1 MTPIVLTT
9 LNARYAHTAL
19 GLRYLY
25 ANMGELQPM
34 TKIIEFTM
42 NEQIQSIAEDLLKH
56 SPRIIGIG
64 VYIWNA
70 SQCSELI
77 QILKKVSP
85 QSVIVL
91 GGPEAGHLPHRVDLS
106 HADYIIS
113 GEGEVAFYELCK
125 ELLNPVFPVH
135 PEPVEGQKFMLRQAH
150 HERIERSPHFIKATL
165 PDLKSIHLPYS
176 AYNDEDVAHRY
187 IYVEASRGC
196 PFECEFCLSSI
207 DEKVRNFPLDEL
219 LEEFEVLWQRGA
231 RSFKFIDR
239 TFNLNMTF
247 ANRILDFFLSKE
259 PPYFA
264 HFEVIP
270 DHFPDVLKEKIKQF
284 PTGSLQLEIGIQT
297 LDPVIA
303 KGINRPLKLEKI
315 FENLNFLENETS
327 AHMHLDLIVGL
338 PGETLKGFGR
348 NLNKLV
354 SLTHSEIQIGILKNL
369 SGTTLSRHDHEHGM
383 IYSDMPPYDILQN
396 NLLSFGD
403 IQKMKRFARFW
414 DIFYNSGSFTKTV
427 PLLWKT
433 NSNSVHG
440 ELVEPYCPSTSSGRT
455 AYNEKHE
462 VFKNFYA
469 FSEWIYTQTLSTWK
483 ISLERQI
490 ALIHAYLCEYH
501 NKAIVEAALTED
513 LAQRPEKTIPFFLRQ
528 STIEKKEKEIKAV
541 TPKRQAKR
549 EFSPKLPLKSSLP
562 PPV

>member
-1 MTPIVLTT
+1 MHTILLTT

-25 ANMGELQPM
+25 ANMHELQPM
-34 TKIIEFTM
+34 TKIVEFTM

-56 SPRIIGIG
+56 NPRIIGIG

-70 SQCSELI
+70 AQCSELI
-77 QILKKVSP
+77 QTLKKVSP
-85 QSVIVL
+85 ETILIL
-91 GGPEAGHLPHRVDLS
+91 GGPEAGYLPHRVDLS
-106 HADYIIS
+106 KADYIIS

-125 ELLNPVFPVH
+125 EILSSRHCELHVPFRVDPQSKILNLV
-135 PEPVEGQKFMLRQAH
+135 QDDKQ
-150 HERIERSPHFIKATL
+150 PHFIKAPL
-165 PDLKSIHLPYS
+165 PDLKSLSLPYR
-176 AYNDEDVAHRY
+176 AYDNEDVAHRY

-247 ANRILDFFLSKE
+247 ANRLLDFFLSKE

-270 DHFPDVLKEKIKQF
+270 DHFPEVLKEKIARF
-284 PTGSLQLEIGIQT
+284 PAGSLQLEIGIQT
-297 LDPVIA
+297 LDPIIA
-303 KGINRPLKLEKI
+303 KGINRPLKIDKI
-315 FENLNFLENETS
+315 IDNLRFLENETS

-338 PGETLKGFGR
+338 PGESIEGFGR
-348 NLNKLV
+348 NLDTLV

-369 SGTTLSRHDHEHGM
+369 SGTTLSRHDKVHGM
-383 IYSDMPPYDILQN
+383 IYSDTPPYDILQN
-396 NLLSFGD
+396 DLLSFSD

-427 PLLWKT
+427 PLIWAEG
-433 NSNSVHG
+433 SVFDG
-440 ELVEPYCPSTSSGRT
+440 
-455 AYNEKHE
+455 
-462 VFKNFYA
+462 FYT

-490 ALIHAYLCEYH
+490 ALIHAYLCQSHDKES
-501 NKAIVEAALTED
+501 VEAALIED

-528 STIEKKEKEIKAV
+528 STQEKNIKETKTI
-541 TPKRQAKR
+541 TPKRQSKR
-549 EFSPKLPLKSSLP
+549 IE
-562 PPV
+562 

>member
-1 MTPIVLTT
+1 MMTSIVLTT

-25 ANMGELQPM
+25 ANLHELQAN

-42 NEQIQSIAEDLLKH
+42 NEQCQSIAESLLIH

-70 SQCSELI
+70 AQTSELI
-77 QILKKVSP
+77 QTLKKVSP
-85 QSVIVL
+85 DTIIVL
-91 GGPEAGHLPHRVDLS
+91 GGPEAGYLPHRVDLTK
-106 HADYIIS
+106 ADYIIS
-113 GEGEVAFYELCK
+113 GEGEIAFYELCK
-125 ELLNPVFPVH
+125 ELLSPVH
-135 PEPVEGQKFMLRQAH
+135 PEPVEGFHGSTSSPRT
-150 HERIERSPHFIKATL
+150 ETPHFIRASL

-176 AYNDEDVAHRY
+176 SYNDEDVEHRY

-207 DEKVRNFPLDEL
+207 DEKVRNFPLDQL
-219 LEEFEVLWQRGA
+219 LEEFETLWQRGA

-270 DHFPDVLKEKIKQF
+270 DHFPDVLKEKIARF
-284 PTGSLQLEIGIQT
+284 PAGSLQLEIGIQT
-297 LDPVIA
+297 LDPLIA

-315 FENLNFLENETS
+315 IDNIRFLENETR

-338 PGETLKGFGR
+338 PGESIEGFGR
-348 NLNKLV
+348 NLDTLV

-369 SGTTLSRHDHEHGM
+369 SGTTLSRHDKEHGM
-383 IYSDMPPYDILQN
+383 VYSDTPPYDILQN
-396 NLLSFGD
+396 NLLSFVQ

-414 DIFYNSGSFTKTV
+414 DIFYNSGSFNKSV
-427 PLLWKT
+427 PLLWSEGK
-433 NSNSVHG
+433 
-440 ELVEPYCPSTSSGRT
+440 
-455 AYNEKHE
+455 
-462 VFKNFYA
+462 VFEGFYA
-469 FSEWIYTQTLSTWK
+469 FSEWIFDQTLSTWK

-490 ALIHAYLCEYH
+490 SLLHTYLCLHHDKE
-501 NKAIVEAALTED
+501 IVEAALIDD
-513 LAQRPEKTIPFFLRQ
+513 LSQRPEKTVPFFLRQ
-528 STIEKKEKEIKAV
+528 STQEKKNKETNSV
-541 TPKRQAKR
+541 TPKRQSKR
-549 EFSPKLPLKSSLP
+549 S
-562 PPV
+562 

>member
-1 MTPIVLTT
+1 MHTILLTT

-25 ANMGELQPM
+25 ANMNELQKD
-34 TKIIEFTM
+34 TAIIEFTM
-42 NEQIQSIAEDLLKH
+42 NEQIQSITEDLLKH
-56 SPRIIGIG
+56 SPKIIGIG

-70 SQCSELI
+70 AQSAELI
-77 QILKKVSP
+77 QTIKKVSP
-85 QSVIVL
+85 KTIIVL
-91 GGPEAGHLPHRVDLS
+91 GGPEAGYLPHRVDFS
-106 HADYIIS
+106 KADYIIS
-113 GEGEVAFYELCK
+113 GEGEVAFYDLCK
-125 ELLNPVFPVH
+125 KIFANDLPKE
-135 PEPVEGQKFMLRQAH
+135 K
-150 HERIERSPHFIKATL
+150 FIKASL
-165 PDLKSIHLPYS
+165 PDLKSISLPYT
-176 AYNDEDVAHRY
+176 AFNDEDVEHRY

-207 DEKVRNFPLDEL
+207 DEKVRNFPLDQL
-219 LEEFEVLWQRGA
+219 LEEFETLWQRGA

-270 DHFPDVLKEKIKQF
+270 DHFPDVLKAKIAQF
-284 PTGSLQLEIGIQT
+284 PAGSLQLEIGIQT

-303 KGINRPLKLEKI
+303 KGINRPLKVEKI
-315 FENLNFLENETS
+315 FDNLRFLENETS

-338 PGETLKGFGR
+338 PGESIEGFGR
-348 NLNKLV
+348 NLDTLV

-369 SGTTLSRHDHEHGM
+369 SGTTLSRHDQEHGM
-383 IYSDMPPYDILQN
+383 IYSDIPPYDILQN
-396 NLLSFGD
+396 NLLSFSQ

-414 DIFYNSGSFTKTV
+414 DIFYNSGSFTRTV
-427 PLLWKT
+427 PLIWAER
-433 NSNSVHG
+433 SVFEG
-440 ELVEPYCPSTSSGRT
+440 FNT
-455 AYNEKHE
+455 
-462 VFKNFYA
+462 

-490 ALIHAYLCEYH
+490 ALIHAYLCEH
-501 NKAIVEAALTED
+501 HDKKIVEAALIED

-528 STIEKKEKEIKAV
+528 STQEKKEKETKAV

-549 EFSPKLPLKSSLP
+549 I
-562 PPV
+562 

>member
-1 MTPIVLTT
+1 MHTILLTT

-25 ANMGELQPM
+25 ANLHELQSE

-70 SQCSELI
+70 AQSAELI

-85 QSVIVL
+85 QTIIVL
-91 GGPEAGHLPHRVDLS
+91 GGPEAGYLPHRVDFS
-106 HADYIIS
+106 KADYIIS

-125 ELLNPVFPVH
+125 EILSTRHCGLDPQSKILNQV
-135 PEPVEGQKFMLRQAH
+135 QDDKQ
-150 HERIERSPHFIKATL
+150 PHFIKAPL
-165 PDLKSIHLPYS
+165 PDLQSIYLPYS
-176 AYNDEDVAHRY
+176 AFNDEDVAHRY

-207 DEKVRNFPLDEL
+207 DEKVRNFPLDQL
-219 LEEFEVLWQRGA
+219 LEEFETLWERGA

-270 DHFPDVLKEKIKQF
+270 DHFPEVLKEKIKQF
-284 PTGSLQLEIGIQT
+284 PAGSLQLEIGIQT
-297 LDPVIA
+297 LDPIIA
-303 KGINRPLKLEKI
+303 KGINRPLKVEKI
-315 FENLNFLENETS
+315 FDNLRFLENETS

-338 PGETLKGFGR
+338 PGESIEGFGR
-348 NLNKLV
+348 NLDTLV

-369 SGTTLSRHDHEHGM
+369 SGTTLSRHDKAHGM
-383 IYSDMPPYDILQN
+383 IYSDTPPYDILQN
-396 NLLSFGD
+396 NLLSFEQ

-427 PLLWKT
+427 PLLW
-433 NSNSVHG
+433 
-440 ELVEPYCPSTSSGRT
+440 TSPVIPCHDTESKIL
-455 AYNEKHE
+455 NQVQDDEKPK
-462 VFKNFYA
+462 VFKHFYT

-483 ISLERQI
+483 ISLDRQI
-490 ALIHAYLCEYH
+490 TLIHTFLCEH
-501 NKAIVEAALTED
+501 HDKEIVEAALTHD

-528 STIEKKEKEIKAV
+528 STQEKKEKEVKMV

-549 EFSPKLPLKSSLP
+549 A
-562 PPV
+562 

>member
-1 MTPIVLTT
+1 MHTILLTT

-34 TKIIEFTM
+34 TKIVEFTM
-42 NEQIQSIAEDLLKH
+42 NEQIQSIAEELLKH

-77 QILKKVSP
+77 QTLKKVSP
-85 QSVIVL
+85 QTVIVL
-91 GGPEAGHLPHRVDLS
+91 GGPEAAHLPHRVDLS
-106 HADYIIS
+106 RADYIIS

-125 ELLNPVFPVH
+125 EILSPVIPCYDTESTKTQEIPYQVRDD
-135 PEPVEGQKFMLRQAH
+135 EKEGQQHKQ
-150 HERIERSPHFIKATL
+150 PHFIKAPL

-207 DEKVRNFPLDEL
+207 DEKVRNFPLDQL
-219 LEEFEVLWQRGA
+219 LEEFEILWQRGA

-270 DHFPDVLKEKIKQF
+270 DHFPEVLKEKIKLF
-284 PTGSLQLEIGIQT
+284 PAGSLQLEIGIQT
-297 LDPVIA
+297 LDPLIA

-315 FENLNFLENETS
+315 VENLRFLENETH

-338 PGETLKGFGR
+338 PGESIEGFGR
-348 NLNKLV
+348 NLDTLV

-369 SGTTLSRHDHEHGM
+369 SGTTLSRHDKEHGM
-383 IYSDMPPYDILQN
+383 IYSDTPPYDILQN
-396 NLLSFGD
+396 NLLSFVQ

-427 PLLWKT
+427 PLIW
-433 NSNSVHG
+433 SRGSVFDG
-440 ELVEPYCPSTSSGRT
+440 
-455 AYNEKHE
+455 
-462 VFKNFYA
+462 FYA

-490 ALIHAYLCEYH
+490 ALIHAYLCEHH
-501 NKAIVEAALTED
+501 NKEIVEAALIED
-513 LAQRPEKTIPFFLRQ
+513 LATRPEKTIPFFLRQ
-528 STIEKKEKEIKAV
+528 STQEKKEKEIKAV

-549 EFSPKLPLKSSLP
+549 
-562 PPV
+562 V

>member
-1 MTPIVLTT
+1 MHTILLTT

-25 ANMGELQPM
+25 ANMHELQSQ
-34 TKIIEFTM
+34 TAILEFTM
-42 NEQIQSIAEDLLKH
+42 NEQIQSIAEELLKYC
-56 SPRIIGIG
+56 PKIIGIG
-64 VYIWNA
+64 TYIWNA
-70 SQCSELI
+70 AQTSELI
-77 QILKKVSP
+77 RTIKKVSP
-85 QSVIVL
+85 NTIIVL
-91 GGPEAGHLPHRVDLS
+91 GGPEAGYLPHRVDFGK
-106 HADYIIS
+106 ADYIIS

-125 ELLNPVFPVH
+125 QIFADDLPKE
-135 PEPVEGQKFMLRQAH
+135 Q
-150 HERIERSPHFIKATL
+150 FIKAPL
-165 PDLKSIHLPYS
+165 PELKSIRLPYS

-207 DEKVRNFPLDEL
+207 DEKVRNFPLEPL

-270 DHFPDVLKEKIKQF
+270 DHFPDVLKEKIKLF

-297 LDPVIA
+297 LDPHIA
-303 KGINRPLKLEKI
+303 KGINRPLKVEKI
-315 FENLNFLENETS
+315 FENLRFLENSTH

-338 PGETLKGFGR
+338 PGETLEGFGR
-348 NLNKLV
+348 NLDKLV

-369 SGTTLSRHDHEHGM
+369 SGTTLSRHDREHGM
-383 IYSDMPPYDILQN
+383 IYSDIPPYDILQN
-396 NLLSFGD
+396 NLLSFEQ

-427 PLLWKT
+427 PFLWSDGK
-433 NSNSVHG
+433 
-440 ELVEPYCPSTSSGRT
+440 
-455 AYNEKHE
+455 
-462 VFKNFYA
+462 VFEGFYA

-490 ALIHAYLCEYH
+490 ALIHTYLCERH
-501 NKAIVEAALTED
+501 DKTIVEAALVED

-528 STIEKKEKEIKAV
+528 STVDKKKEIKKV

-549 EFSPKLPLKSSLP
+549 
-562 PPV
+562 VC

>member
-1 MTPIVLTT
+1 MHTILLTT

-25 ANMGELQPM
+25 ANMHELQPM
-34 TKIIEFTM
+34 AKIVEFTM
-42 NEQIQSIAEDLLKH
+42 NEQIQSIAENLLTYN
-56 SPRIIGIG
+56 PRIIGIG

-77 QILKKVSP
+77 QTLKKVSP
-85 QSVIVL
+85 QTIIVL

-106 HADYIIS
+106 KADYIIS

-125 ELLNPVFPVH
+125 ELLSPVH
-135 PEPVEGQKFMLRQAH
+135 GELVEPSTLRQAQG
-150 HERIERSPHFIKATL
+150 ERSPHFIKAPL

-219 LEEFEVLWQRGA
+219 LEEFEVLWERGA

-247 ANRILDFFLSKE
+247 ANRLLEFFLSKE

-270 DHFPDVLKEKIKQF
+270 DHFPEVLKEKIARF
-284 PTGSLQLEIGIQT
+284 PAGSLQLEIGIQT
-297 LDPVIA
+297 LDPIIA
-303 KGINRPLKLEKI
+303 KGINRPLKIDKI
-315 FENLNFLENETS
+315 IDNLRFLENETS

-338 PGETLKGFGR
+338 PGESIEGFGR
-348 NLNKLV
+348 NLDTLV

-369 SGTTLSRHDHEHGM
+369 SGTTLSRHDKAHGM
-383 IYSDMPPYDILQN
+383 IYSDTPPYDILQN
-396 NLLSFGD
+396 DLLSFSQ

-414 DIFYNSGSFTKTV
+414 DIFYNSGSFNKTV
-427 PLLWKT
+427 PLLW
-433 NSNSVHG
+433 
-440 ELVEPYCPSTSSGRT
+440 
-455 AYNEKHE
+455 NEGK
-462 VFKNFYA
+462 VFDGFYA
-469 FSEWIYTQTLSTWK
+469 FSLWIYDQTLSTWK

-490 ALIHAYLCEYH
+490 ALIHAYLIERH
-501 NKAIVEAALTED
+501 DKEIVEAALMDD
-513 LAQRPEKTIPFFLRQ
+513 LSQRPEKTIPFFLRQ
-528 STIEKKEKEIKAV
+528 SAQEKKVKETNTV

-549 EFSPKLPLKSSLP
+549 S
-562 PPV
+562 

>member
-25 ANMGELQPM
+25 ANLHELQSE
-34 TKIIEFTM
+34 TKIVEFTM
-42 NEQIQSIAEDLLKH
+42 NEQIQSIAEALLEH
-56 SPRIIGIG
+56 APRIIGIG

-70 SQCSELI
+70 SQSSELI
-77 QILKKVSP
+77 QTLKKVSP
-85 QSVIVL
+85 DTVIVL
-91 GGPEAGHLPHRVDLS
+91 GGPEAGYLPHRVDFS
-106 HADYIIS
+106 KADYIIS
-113 GEGEVAFYELCK
+113 GEGEVAFYELCR
-125 ELLNPVFPVH
+125 ELLNPVQG
-135 PEPVEGQKFMLRQAH
+135 EQ
-150 HERIERSPHFIKATL
+150 SPQFIKAPL
-165 PDLKSIHLPYS
+165 PDLKAINLPYS
-176 AYNDEDVAHRY
+176 AFNDEDVAHRY

-207 DEKVRNFPLDEL
+207 DEKVRNFPLDQL
-219 LEEFEVLWQRGA
+219 LEEFEVLWKRGA

-270 DHFPDVLKEKIKQF
+270 DHFPEVLKEKIKRF
-284 PTGSLQLEIGIQT
+284 PAGSLQLEIGIQT
-297 LDPVIA
+297 LDPEIA

-315 FENLNFLENETS
+315 VDNLRFLENETS

-338 PGETLKGFGR
+338 PGESIEGFGR
-348 NLNKLV
+348 NLDTLV
-354 SLTHSEIQIGILKNL
+354 SLTHSEIQVGILKNL
-369 SGTTLSRHDHEHGM
+369 SGTTLSRHDKAHGM
-383 IYSDMPPYDILQN
+383 IYSDTPPYDILQN
-396 NLLSFGD
+396 NLLSFTQ

-427 PLLWKT
+427 PLLWAKE
-433 NSNSVHG
+433 SVFDG
-440 ELVEPYCPSTSSGRT
+440 
-455 AYNEKHE
+455 
-462 VFKNFYA
+462 FYT

-483 ISLERQI
+483 ISLDRQI
-490 ALIHAYLCEYH
+490 GLIHAYLCLHHDKES
-501 NKAIVEAALTED
+501 VEAALTVD

-528 STIEKKEKEIKAV
+528 STQEKKTKEINTV

-549 EFSPKLPLKSSLP
+549 I
-562 PPV
+562 

>member
-1 MTPIVLTT
+1 MHTILLTT

-25 ANMGELQPM
+25 ANLHELQSE

-70 SQCSELI
+70 AQSAELI
-77 QILKKVSP
+77 QTLKKVSP
-85 QSVIVL
+85 QTIIVL
-91 GGPEAGHLPHRVDLS
+91 GGPEAGYLPHRVDFS
-106 HADYIIS
+106 KADYIIS

-125 ELLNPVFPVH
+125 KIFANDL
-135 PEPVEGQKFMLRQAH
+135 PEEQ
-150 HERIERSPHFIKATL
+150 FIKAPL
-165 PDLKSIHLPYS
+165 PDLKAINLPYT
-176 AYNDEDVAHRY
+176 AFNDEDVAHRY

-219 LEEFEVLWQRGA
+219 LEEFEILWQRGA

-247 ANRILDFFLSKE
+247 ANRILDFFLSKV

-270 DHFPDVLKEKIKQF
+270 DHFPEVLKEKIKQF
-284 PTGSLQLEIGIQT
+284 PVGSLQLEIGIQT

-303 KGINRPLKLEKI
+303 KGINRPLKVDKI
-315 FENLNFLENETS
+315 FDNLRFLENETS

-338 PGETLKGFGR
+338 PGESIEGFGC
-348 NLNKLV
+348 NLDTLV

-369 SGTTLSRHDHEHGM
+369 SGTTLSRHDQAHGM
-383 IYSDMPPYDILQN
+383 IYSDTPPYDILQN
-396 NLLSFGD
+396 NHLSFEQ

-427 PLLWKT
+427 PLLWSKG
-433 NSNSVHG
+433 SVFEG
-440 ELVEPYCPSTSSGRT
+440 
-455 AYNEKHE
+455 
-462 VFKNFYA
+462 FYA

-483 ISLERQI
+483 ISLDRQI
-490 ALIHAYLCEYH
+490 TLIHTYLCELH
-501 NKAIVEAALTED
+501 ETEIVEEALIED
-513 LAQRPEKTIPFFLRQ
+513 LSARPEKTIPFFLRQ
-528 STIEKKEKEIKAV
+528 STQEKKIKDTNTV

-549 EFSPKLPLKSSLP
+549 I
-562 PPV
+562 

>member
-1 MTPIVLTT
+1 MHTILLTT

-25 ANMGELQPM
+25 ANLHELQSEA
-34 TKIIEFTM
+34 KIIEFTM
-42 NEQIQSIAEDLLKH
+42 NEQIQSIVEDLLKH
-56 SPRIIGIG
+56 SPKIIGIG

-70 SQCSELI
+70 AQSAELI
-77 QILKKVSP
+77 QTLKKVSP
-85 QSVIVL
+85 ETIIVL
-91 GGPEAGHLPHRVDLS
+91 GGPEAGYLPHRVDFS
-106 HADYIIS
+106 KADFIIS

-125 ELLNPVFPVH
+125 KIFANDL
-135 PEPVEGQKFMLRQAH
+135 PEEK
-150 HERIERSPHFIKATL
+150 FIKASL
-165 PDLKSIHLPYS
+165 PDLKAISLPYS
-176 AYNDEDVAHRY
+176 AFNDEDVEHRY

-207 DEKVRNFPLDEL
+207 DEKVRNFPLDQL
-219 LEEFEVLWQRGA
+219 LEEFETLWQRGA

-270 DHFPDVLKEKIKQF
+270 DHFPDVLKAKIAQF
-284 PTGSLQLEIGIQT
+284 PAGSLQLEIGIQT
-297 LDPVIA
+297 LDPIIA
-303 KGINRPLKLEKI
+303 KGINRPLKVDKI
-315 FENLNFLENETS
+315 FDNLRFLENETS

-338 PGETLKGFGR
+338 PGESIEGFGR
-348 NLNKLV
+348 NLDTLV

-369 SGTTLSRHDHEHGM
+369 SGTTLSRHDKAHGM
-383 IYSDMPPYDILQN
+383 IYSDTPPYDILQN
-396 NLLSFGD
+396 NLLSFEQ

-427 PLLWKT
+427 PLLW
-433 NSNSVHG
+433 NEGSVFEG
-440 ELVEPYCPSTSSGRT
+440 
-455 AYNEKHE
+455 
-462 VFKNFYA
+462 FYA

-483 ISLERQI
+483 ISLDRQI
-490 ALIHAYLCEYH
+490 GLIHAYLCEH
-501 NKAIVEAALTED
+501 HDKEVVEAALSHD

-528 STIEKKEKEIKAV
+528 STQEKKTKDTNTV

-549 EFSPKLPLKSSLP
+549 I
-562 PPV
+562 

>member
-1 MTPIVLTT
+1 MTSIVLTT

-25 ANMGELQPM
+25 ANLHELQSDA
-34 TKIIEFTM
+34 KIVEFTM
-42 NEQIQSIAEDLLKH
+42 NEQIQSIAEGLLIH

-70 SQCSELI
+70 SQCAELI
-77 QILKKVSP
+77 QTLKKVSP
-85 QSVIVL
+85 QTIIVL

-106 HADYIIS
+106 KADYIIS

-125 ELLNPVFPVH
+125 ELLSPVR
-135 PEPVEGQKFMLRQAH
+135 PELVEGVHGSTSSPRT
-150 HERIERSPHFIKATL
+150 EVPHFIKAPL

-176 AYNDEDVAHRY
+176 AYDDEDVAHRY

-207 DEKVRNFPLDEL
+207 DEKVRNFPLDQL

-270 DHFPDVLKEKIKQF
+270 DHFPEVLKEKIARF
-284 PTGSLQLEIGIQT
+284 PAGSLQLEIGIQT
-297 LDPVIA
+297 LDPIIA

-315 FENLNFLENETS
+315 YDNLRFLENETS

-338 PGETLKGFGR
+338 PGESIEGFGR
-348 NLNKLV
+348 NLDTLV

-369 SGTTLSRHDHEHGM
+369 SGTTLSRHDREHGM
-383 IYSDMPPYDILQN
+383 IYSDTPPYDILQN
-396 NLLSFGD
+396 NLLSFVQ

-414 DIFYNSGSFTKTV
+414 DIFYNSGSFNTSV
-427 PLLWKT
+427 QLLWSEDK
-433 NSNSVHG
+433 
-440 ELVEPYCPSTSSGRT
+440 
-455 AYNEKHE
+455 
-462 VFKNFYA
+462 VFDGFYA

-483 ISLERQI
+483 IALERQI
-490 ALIHAYLCEYH
+490 TLLYEYLILTHDEEQVQKALM
-501 NKAIVEAALTED
+501 ED
-513 LAQRPEKTIPFFLRQ
+513 LSTRPEKTIPFFLRQ
-528 STIEKKEKEIKAV
+528 KTQASPKSADNSV

-549 EFSPKLPLKSSLP
+549 AQPTA
-562 PPV
+562 

>member
-1 MTPIVLTT
+1 MSTILLTT

-25 ANMGELQPM
+25 ANLHELQAE
-34 TKIIEFTM
+34 TKIVEFTM
-42 NEQIQSIAEDLLKH
+42 NEQIQSITEGLLIH
-56 SPRIIGIG
+56 APRIIGIG

-70 SQCSELI
+70 AQCSELI
-77 QILKKVSP
+77 QTLKKVSP
-85 QSVIVL
+85 QTIIVL
-91 GGPEAGHLPHRVDLS
+91 GGPEAGYLPHRVDLS
-106 HADYIIS
+106 KADYIIS

-125 ELLNPVFPVH
+125 KILADDA
-135 PEPVEGQKFMLRQAH
+135 PEE
-150 HERIERSPHFIKATL
+150 HFIKAPIPNL
-165 PDLKSIHLPYS
+165 GSIYLPYN

-207 DEKVRNFPLDEL
+207 DEKVRNFPLDQL
-219 LEEFEVLWQRGA
+219 LEEFEILWQRGA

-270 DHFPDVLKEKIKQF
+270 DHFPEVLKEKIALF
-284 PTGSLQLEIGIQT
+284 PAGSLQLEIGIQT
-297 LDPVIA
+297 LDPIIA
-303 KGINRPLKLEKI
+303 KGINRPLKVDKI
-315 FENLNFLENETS
+315 FDNLRFLENETR

-338 PGETLKGFGR
+338 PGETLEGFGR
-348 NLNKLV
+348 NLDQLV

-369 SGTTLSRHDHEHGM
+369 SGTTLSRHDQSHGM
-383 IYSDMPPYDILQN
+383 IYSDTPPYDILQN
-396 NLLSFGD
+396 NLLSFVQ

-414 DIFYNSGSFTKTV
+414 DIFYNSGSFNKSV
-427 PLLWKT
+427 PLIWKEG
-433 NSNSVHG
+433 SVFEG
-440 ELVEPYCPSTSSGRT
+440 
-455 AYNEKHE
+455 
-462 VFKNFYA
+462 FYA
-469 FSEWIYTQTLSTWK
+469 FSEWIYSQTLSTWK

-490 ALIHAYLCEYH
+490 SLLHAYLCLYH
-501 NKAIVEAALTED
+501 DKESVESLLSED

-528 STIEKKEKEIKAV
+528 STAEKKTKENENFV

-549 EFSPKLPLKSSLP
+549 S
-562 PPV
+562 

>member
-1 MTPIVLTT
+1 MHTILLTT

-25 ANMGELQPM
+25 ANMHELQSK

-42 NEQIQSIAEDLLKH
+42 NEQIQSITEDLLKH
-56 SPRIIGIG
+56 LPRIIGIG

-70 SQCSELI
+70 AQTSELI
-77 QILKKVSP
+77 QTIKKVSP
-85 QSVIVL
+85 NTIIVL
-91 GGPEAGHLPHRVDLS
+91 GGPEAGYLPHRVDFS
-106 HADYIIS
+106 KADYIIS
-113 GEGEVAFYELCK
+113 GEGEVAFYSLCK
-125 ELLNPVFPVH
+125 NILSDNLPNE
-135 PEPVEGQKFMLRQAH
+135 
-150 HERIERSPHFIKATL
+150 HFIKAPL
-165 PDLKSIHLPYS
+165 PDLKSIELPYS

-207 DEKVRNFPLDEL
+207 DEKVRNFPLDQL
-219 LEEFEVLWQRGA
+219 LEEFEILWRRGA

-239 TFNLNMTF
+239 TFNLNMSF

-284 PTGSLQLEIGIQT
+284 PAGSLQLEIGIQT
-297 LDPVIA
+297 LDPIIA

-315 FENLNFLENETS
+315 FENLKFLENETH

-338 PGETLKGFGR
+338 PGETLEGFGR
-348 NLNKLV
+348 NLDNLV
-354 SLTHSEIQIGILKNL
+354 ALTHSEIQIGILKNL
-369 SGTTLSRHDHEHGM
+369 SGTTLSRHDLYHGM
-383 IYSDMPPYDILQN
+383 IYSDIPPYDILQN
-396 NLLSFGD
+396 NLLSFSD

-427 PLLWKT
+427 PLIW
-433 NSNSVHG
+433 SNGSVFDG
-440 ELVEPYCPSTSSGRT
+440 
-455 AYNEKHE
+455 
-462 VFKNFYA
+462 FYA
-469 FSEWIYTQTLSTWK
+469 FSEWIYIQTLSTWK

-490 ALIHAYLCEYH
+490 SLIHAYLCEHYD
-501 NKAIVEAALTED
+501 KEIVEAALVED

-528 STIEKKEKEIKAV
+528 STQEKKEKEAKSV
-541 TPKRQAKR
+541 TPKRQAAR
-549 EFSPKLPLKSSLP
+549 I
-562 PPV
+562 

>member
-1 MTPIVLTT
+1 MHSILLTT

-25 ANMGELQPM
+25 ANLHELQAEA
-34 TKIIEFTM
+34 TILEYTI
-42 NEQIQSIAEDLLKH
+42 NEQVQSIAERLLEH

-70 SQCSELI
+70 SETAELI
-77 QILKKVSP
+77 GILKKVSP
-85 QSVIVL
+85 ETIIVL
-91 GGPEAGHLPHRVDLS
+91 GGPEAGYLPHRVDFS
-106 HADYIIS
+106 KADYIIS

-125 ELLNPVFPVH
+125 EILPAR
-135 PEPVEGQKFMLRQAH
+135 PEPVEGFNGSTSSPRTKT
-150 HERIERSPHFIKATL
+150 PHFIRAPL
-165 PDLKSIHLPYS
+165 PDLKSITLPYG
-176 AYNDEDVAHRY
+176 AYSDEDVAHRY

-207 DEKVRNFPLDEL
+207 DEKVRNFPLDQL

-239 TFNLNMTF
+239 TFNLNMSF
-247 ANRILDFFLSKE
+247 ANAILDFFLSKE

-284 PTGSLQLEIGIQT
+284 PAGSLQLEIGIQT
-297 LDPVIA
+297 LDPIIA
-303 KGINRPLKLEKI
+303 KGINRPLKVEKI
-315 FENLNFLENETS
+315 FDNLRFLENDTS

-338 PGETLKGFGR
+338 PGESIEGFGR
-348 NLNKLV
+348 SLDQLV

-369 SGTTLSRHDHEHGM
+369 SGTTLSRHDQAHGM
-383 IYSDMPPYDILQN
+383 IYSDTPPYDILQN
-396 NLLSFGD
+396 NLLSYTE

-427 PLLWKT
+427 PLLW
-433 NSNSVHG
+433 
-440 ELVEPYCPSTSSGRT
+440 
-455 AYNEKHE
+455 NEGK
-462 VFKNFYA
+462 VFEGFYA
-469 FSEWIYTQTLSTWK
+469 FSEWIYAQTLSTWK

-490 ALIHAYLCEYH
+490 ALLYEYLIITH
-501 NKAIVEAALTED
+501 DTQRVQKALIAD
-513 LAQRPEKTIPFFLRQ
+513 LSARPEKTIPFFLRQ
-528 STIEKKEKEIKAV
+528 STAEHQKKEKKDV

-549 EFSPKLPLKSSLP
+549 I
-562 PPV
+562 